1 MLIQFSLT
9 NYRNFK
15 NTAVLDLSEAKITEF
30 PEHLYR
36 SSDNMGILPMAAIY
50 GPNGCGKSNFLK
62 GLWDLR
68 NLILDAP
75 SMKEFYPC
83 FCFDPASRKKPV
95 EFDILF
101 RVDTREYEYQLKMQD
116 QIVTEENL
124 FGRDLTENTFDVL
137 IDRDSEGVFLCEA
150 WEQTDVSRLEDSIPL
165 LYFLG
170 ISKTDHEITSII
182 RFFKNMIF
190 FSGHRIK
197 QDLIVSVIKSHT
209 LKASLLAHLPALN
222 LDITNIHL
230 SDESILLTHSQQN
243 HQADLT
249 WEEESVGTRQ
259 LLCLFACIIQAMENH
274 TLILADDPE
283 IHLHPKT
290 VGYLY
295 RLLSTPKTDTE
306 GAQLIAATH
315 ENSNMNNSIF
325 RRDELWLV
333 SKDKEG
339 SSSLYTLALFLK
351 ENGEKVRKDET
362 YFKQYLEGRYGAS
375 PMITL

>member
-1 MLIQFSLT
+1 M
-9 NYRNFK
+9 
-15 NTAVLDLSEAKITEF
+15 
-30 PEHLYR
+30 
-36 SSDNMGILPMAAIY
+36 
-50 GPNGCGKSNFLK
+50 
-62 GLWDLR
+62 
-68 NLILDAP
+68 
-75 SMKEFYPC
+75 
-83 FCFDPASRKKPV
+83 
-95 EFDILF
+95 
-101 RVDTREYEYQLKMQD
+101 
-116 QIVTEENL
+116 
-124 FGRDLTENTFDVL
+124 
-137 IDRDSEGVFLCEA
+137 
-150 WEQTDVSRLEDSIPL
+150 
-165 LYFLG
+165 
-170 ISKTDHEITSII
+170 
-182 RFFKNMIF
+182 
-190 FSGHRIK
+190 
-197 QDLIVSVIKSHT
+197 
-209 LKASLLAHLPALN
+209 
-222 LDITNIHL
+222 
-230 SDESILLTHSQQN
+230 THSQQN

-249 WEEESVGTRQ
+249 WEKESVGTRQ
-259 LLCLFACIIQAMENH
+259 LLCLLACIIQAMENH